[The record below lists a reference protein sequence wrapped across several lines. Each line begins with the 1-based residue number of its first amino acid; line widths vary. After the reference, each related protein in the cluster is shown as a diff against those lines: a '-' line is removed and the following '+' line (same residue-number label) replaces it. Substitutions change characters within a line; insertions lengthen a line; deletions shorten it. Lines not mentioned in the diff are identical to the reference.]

1 MSTPTVRKHAAL
13 RVGTSGY
20 QYKHWRQVFYPKG
33 LPVSRWF
40 EHYARHFDTVELN
53 STFYRLPEA
62 ATFAAWRSQAPRGF
76 CYAVK
81 FSRYGSHLRRLL
93 GPEALLE
100 RFFERAAALGR
111 TLGPILVQL
120 PPNWRC
126 DAERLRAFLAAAP
139 RRYRWAVEFR
149 DPRWLCEEVY
159 EVLRRHRAALCLHD
173 MIPDHPAVLT
183 TDWTY
188 IRYHG
193 ERYGGCYSPR
203 HLAGQ
208 AGRIRGYLADG
219 RDVFAYFNNDAQ
231 GYAVA
236 NALDLRRLVAE
247 GRAHGW

>member
-1 MSTPTVRKHAAL
+1 ML

-20 QYKHWRQVFYPKG
+20 QYKHWREVFYPKR

-62 ATFAAWRSQAPRGF
+62 STFAAWRRQAPRGF

-100 RFFERAAALGR
+100 RFFERATALRR

-120 PPNWRC
+120 PPHWRC

-139 RRYRWAVEFR
+139 RRHRWAVEFR

-193 ERYGGCYSPR
+193 ERYAGCYSAPQLR
-203 HLAGQ
+203 AE
-208 AGRIRGYLADG
+208 ARRIRGYLAEG
-219 RDVFAYFNNDAQ
+219 RDVFAYFNNDAE

-236 NALDLRRLVAE
+236 NALELRRRVLE
-247 GRAHGW
+247 G

>member
-1 MSTPTVRKHAAL
+1 MNAKRPAL

-20 QYKHWRQVFYPKG
+20 QYKHWRDVFYPKG

-62 ATFAAWRSQAPRGF
+62 STFAAWRSQAPRGF

-100 RFFERAAALGR
+100 RFFERATALGR
-111 TLGPILVQL
+111 SLGPILVQL

-159 EVLRRHRAALCLHD
+159 DVLRRHHAALCLHD

-183 TDWTY
+183 TSWTY

-193 ERYGGCYSPR
+193 ERYGGCYSSGQ
-203 HLAGQ
+203 LAVQ
-208 AGRIRGYLADG
+208 ARRIRGYLAGG
-219 RDVFAYFNNDAQ
+219 RDVFAYFNNDAE

-236 NALDLRRLVAE
+236 NAMDLRRYVL
-247 GRAHGW
+247 GG